1 MAQISIINIKDII
14 KETPDY
20 RFEAEF
26 FLPRYLEQKKI
37 IYKNKTATL
46 RDIVTFINGQSYDST
61 EFNSIG
67 DIFIAKIG
75 DVTNKRDWQEWDKIS
90 KKHFKNKHGLYLK
103 HGDILMTLTG
113 DPPDVGKVHY
123 IYNPPLKKLSWNQRV
138 ALIRFQNQDFIL
150 GPEVLF
156 IILSTKFSKDYIE
169 RYAKGIRQRNVG
181 NEPVKNLKIP
191 LLPQSFQL
199 QIEKIVKEAY
209 EKQSLSKGLYKEAEQ
224 ILLEELDLKDF
235 KPKHKLTFTTTK
247 KEIEQAKRFDAEY
260 FQPKYEEIIEKIKSY
275 KGGFDKVGEVVNIKD
290 KNFTPKDDVKYKY
303 VALAD
308 ISNDGYIQS
317 FEEDFGKNLPTR
329 ARRIINKGDV
339 IISSV
344 EGSLNSCALIEEEF
358 DNSICSTG
366 FYVVNSERIN
376 SETLLV
382 LMKSYPIQKLF
393 KKGCKG
399 TILTAIPKDELE
411 EIILPIIDNK
421 TQEKISQKI
430 KESFKL
436 RKEAKELL
444 EKAKKMVE
452 DEIESN
458 AKN

>member
-1 MAQISIINIKDII
+1 MAQISIINIKNII
-14 KETPDY
+14 QAK
-20 RFEAEF
+20 RFDAEYFKPEYLKDDFYLENKGF
-26 FLPRYLEQKKI
+26 FLLYEISNVKGGKRLPLGEKFSEKGVPYIRAEDIKNDFVEYENVPRISLQLHEKLKKYQTKKDDILLTIVGSVGAIGIVNFNLERC
-37 IYKNKTATL
+37 NL
-46 RDIVTFINGQSYDST
+46 T
-61 EFNSIG
+61 ENA
-67 DIFIAKIG
+67 AKI
-75 DVTNKRDWQEWDKIS
+75 TNLDFNKYKSEVIFSFLLSKYGQNQIKREKVGTVQE
-90 KKHFKNKHGLYLK
+90 
-103 HGDILMTLTG
+103 
-113 DPPDVGKVHY
+113 
-123 IYNPPLKKLSWNQRV
+123 KLSLDR
-138 ALIRFQNQDFIL
+138 LR
-150 GPEVLF
+150 
-156 IILSTKFSKDYIE
+156 KF
-169 RYAKGIRQRNVG
+169 
-181 NEPVKNLKIP
+181 KIP

-209 EKQSLSKGLYKEAEQ
+209 EKQSLSKELYKEAEQ
-224 ILLEELDLKDF
+224 ILLKELDLKDF

-247 KEIEQAKRFDAEY
+247 KEIEQDKRFDAEY

-290 KNFTPKDDVKYKY
+290 KNFTSKDYVKYKY

-329 ARRIINKGDV
+329 ARRLINKGDV
-339 IISSV
+339 IISSI

-376 SETLLV
+376 PETLLV
-382 LMKSYPIQKLF
+382 LMKLYPIQKLL

-411 EIILPIIDNK
+411 KIVLPIIDNQ
-421 TQEKISQKI
+421 TQQKISQKI
-430 KESFKL
+430 QESFKL
-436 RKEAKELL
+436 KKELKELL

-452 DEIESN
+452 EEIE
-458 AKN
+458 K